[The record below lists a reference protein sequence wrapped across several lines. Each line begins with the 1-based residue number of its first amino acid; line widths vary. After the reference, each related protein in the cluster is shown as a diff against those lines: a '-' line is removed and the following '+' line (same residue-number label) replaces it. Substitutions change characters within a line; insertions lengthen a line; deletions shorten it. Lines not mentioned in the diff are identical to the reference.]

1 MVLYNTSI
9 SAFLKESDRMLHKM
23 EQVFEI
29 FKRQKDE
36 IALLWRPHPL
46 MEATV
51 CSTRP
56 QLYEQY
62 LEIVEKY
69 KREGFGIYDDS
80 SDMDQDLCW
89 QMPITET
96 KAAWLFCAMQF
107 ISQL

>member
-1 MVLYNTSI
+1 
-9 SAFLKESDRMLHKM
+9 
-23 EQVFEI
+23 
-29 FKRQKDE
+29 
-36 IALLWRPHPL
+36 

-80 SDMDQDLCW
+80 SDMDRALVLADAYYGDQSSLVI
-89 QMPITET
+89 QNVSVANI
-96 KAAWLFCAMQF
+96 
-107 ISQL
+107 